1 MTSRVIDKSAVA
13 NFLDDLIKEREVLA
27 PAKDEGMTNYEARG
41 SGDEMQL
48 GFLNSKRPPKQIFFP
63 CSETL
68 FTFEKGEV
76 TAVPLP
82 EGQRVVFGIRPC
94 DARSCIMLDEVFD
107 APGSQDPYYATRRKN
122 TVLIGLGCNEP
133 ASSCF
138 CTSLGGGPFST
149 EGLDLLFSDLG
160 DRFLV
165 ESLTERGEALVADS
179 PRFREAT
186 EADLKLKAEIAARA
200 ELLISGPDVGG
211 VKEKLDVIYDD
222 TFWDEVHQKCLGCGV
237 CTYMCPTCHC
247 FDIVDEV
254 DGGGGQRLRN
264 WDTCQSTLFTLHTSG
279 HNPRPSGKERMRQR
293 VMHKFRYFVDNFGRV
308 ACVGCGRCVRE
319 CPVNLDVRA
328 VLEAV
333 KTI

>member
-1 MTSRVIDKSAVA
+1 MI
-13 NFLDDLIKEREVLA
+13 
-27 PAKDEGMTNYEARG
+27 NYEARG
-41 SGDEMQL
+41 SGDEIQL
-48 GFLNSKRPPKQIFFP
+48 DFLNSKQPPKGIFFP

-68 FTFEKGEV
+68 FTFEEGEV
-76 TAVPLP
+76 TSVPLP

-94 DARSCIMLDEVFD
+94 DARSFVMLDEVFN
-107 APGSQDPYYATRRKN
+107 APDSQDPYYVARRQN
-122 TVLIGLGCNEP
+122 IALIGLGCNEP
-133 ASSCF
+133 ARSCF

-179 PRFREAT
+179 PHFREAT
-186 EADLKLKAEIAARA
+186 EADLKQKADIEARA
-200 ELLISGPDVGG
+200 EGLMSGPDMDG
-211 VKEKLDVIYDD
+211 VKGKLDVVYDD
-222 TFWDEVHQKCLGCGV
+222 AFWDEVHQKCLGCGV

-254 DGGGGQRLRN
+254 AGGEGRRVRN
-264 WDTCQSTLFTLHTSG
+264 WDTCQFALFTLHTSG
-279 HNPRPSGKERMRQR
+279 HNPRPGGKERMRQR
-293 VMHKFRYFVDNFGRV
+293 IMHKFRYFVDNFGRV

-319 CPVNLDVRA
+319 CPVNLDIRA